1 MATPTADTHTHT
13 ASCMRT
19 SAKPV
24 TQRFLTESPLHEIED
39 ERAAESLR
47 EKSDL
52 EYAKIVGNVEYLYKY
67 TYKGEQHSGFSS
79 FFFGDVINQVDPA
92 GPAAERAAKA
102 CSAGEGEAAAA
113 GG

>member
-1 MATPTADTHTHT
+1 
-13 ASCMRT
+13 MRT

-24 TQRFLTESPLHEIED
+24 TQRFITESPLHQ
-39 ERAAESLR
+39 RAAESLR

-67 TYKGEQHSGFSS
+67 TCKESS
-79 FFFGDVINQVDPA
+79 IRDFCDVINQVDPA

>member
-67 TYKGEQHSGFSS
+67 TCKESS
-79 FFFGDVINQVDPA
+79 IRDFCDVINQVDPA